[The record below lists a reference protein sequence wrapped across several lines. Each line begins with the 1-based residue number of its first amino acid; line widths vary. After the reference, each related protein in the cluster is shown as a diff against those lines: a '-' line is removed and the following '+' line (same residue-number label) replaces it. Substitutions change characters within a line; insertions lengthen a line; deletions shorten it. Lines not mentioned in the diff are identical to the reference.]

1 MKTIKLKQRNMNL
14 QMMKK
19 YFLLFLAAPLLAA
32 CGEGNKDYDAT
43 GNFEATE
50 VTVSAQQNGQ
60 LLYLNAEEGSMLD
73 AGEEVGLVDTT
84 QLWLKAR
91 QLGATRNIYATQRP
105 DIEKQVASLRQQ
117 LDKAEQEQR
126 RYAGLTA
133 EGAANRKLLDDAT
146 AQVKVLRREIAAA
159 LSSLNNNTLSLNAQ
173 MSQTDIQRYEVLDNL
188 SKCHVRAPLSG
199 TVLEKYAESGEYATV
214 GKPLFKMA
222 DMKHVFLRAYLTSAQ
237 LSRVQTG
244 QTVTVF
250 ADYGGGKRKEYKGR
264 VTWISDQSEFTP
276 KTILTDDE
284 RADLVYAVKIAIYN
298 DGGIKTGMYG
308 EVKL

>member
-1 MKTIKLKQRNMNL
+1 MNRHHT
-14 QMMKK
+14 KK
-19 YFLLFLAAPLLAA
+19 YLLFFLAAPLLAA
-32 CGEGNKDYDAT
+32 CDEGDKEYDAT

-60 LLYLNAEEGSMLD
+60 LLYLNAEEGSLLD
-73 AGEEVGLVDTT
+73 TGEEVGLVDTT

-133 EGAANRKLLDDAT
+133 DGAANRKLLDDAT
-146 AQVKVLRREIAAA
+146 AQVKVLRREIAAT
-159 LSSLNNNTLSLNAQ
+159 LSSLNSSTQSLNAQ

-188 SKCHVRAPLSG
+188 SKCHVKAPLSG
-199 TVLEKYAESGEYATV
+199 IVLEKYAESGEYATV
-214 GKPLFKMA
+214 AKPLFKMA
-222 DMKHVFLRAYLTSAQ
+222 DMKHIFLRAYLTSAQ
-237 LSRVQTG
+237 LCKVRVG
-244 QTVTVF
+244 QTVKVF
-250 ADYGGGKRKEYKGR
+250 ADYGNGKRKEYKGR

-284 RADLVYAVKIAIYN
+284 RADLVYAVKIAINN

>member
-1 MKTIKLKQRNMNL
+1 MNRL
-14 QMMKK
+14 YYKK
-19 YFLLFLAAPLLAA
+19 YLLLLLSAPLLTA

-60 LLYLNAEEGSMLD
+60 LLYLNAEEGSLLD

-133 EGAANRKLLDDAT
+133 DGAANRKLLDDAT
-146 AQVKVLRREIAAA
+146 AQVKVLRREIAAT
-159 LSSLNNNTLSLNAQ
+159 LSSLNNSTQSLNAQ

-188 SKCHVRAPLSG
+188 SKCHIKAPLSG

-237 LSRVQTG
+237 LSKVRIG
-244 QTVTVF
+244 QTVKVF
-250 ADYGGGKRKEYKGR
+250 ADYGNGKRKEYQGR

-284 RADLVYAVKIAIYN
+284 RADLVYAVKIAINN
-298 DGGIKTGMYG
+298 DGSIKTGMYG
-308 EVKL
+308 ELKL

>member
-1 MKTIKLKQRNMNL
+1 MNL

-173 MSQTDIQRYEVLDNL
+173 MSQTDIQRTYSAMRCSTTSVSATSGHLSAVLFWRNTP
-188 SKCHVRAPLSG
+188 RAASTPLW
-199 TVLEKYAESGEYATV
+199 V
-214 GKPLFKMA
+214 
-222 DMKHVFLRAYLTSAQ
+222 
-237 LSRVQTG
+237 SRSSRWPT
-244 QTVTVF
+244 
-250 ADYGGGKRKEYKGR
+250 
-264 VTWISDQSEFTP
+264 
-276 KTILTDDE
+276 
-284 RADLVYAVKIAIYN
+284 
-298 DGGIKTGMYG
+298 
-308 EVKL
+308 

>member
-1 MKTIKLKQRNMNL
+1 MNKYPS
-14 QMMKK
+14 KK
-19 YFLLFLAAPLLAA
+19 YLLLFLAAPLLAS
-32 CGEGNKDYDAT
+32 CGEGDKEYDAT

-50 VTVSAQQNGQ
+50 VTVSAQQNGE
-60 LLYLNAEEGSMLD
+60 LLYLNADEGSSLD
-73 AGEEVGLVDTT
+73 AGEQVGLVDTT

-105 DIEKQVASLRQQ
+105 DVEKQVASLRQQ

-126 RYAGLTA
+126 RYAGLVSD
-133 EGAANRKLLDDAT
+133 GAANRKLLDDAT
-146 AQVKVLRREIAAA
+146 AQVKVLRREIAAS
-159 LSSLNNNTLSLNAQ
+159 LSSLNNSTQSLNAQ
-173 MSQTDIQRYEVLDNL
+173 MSQTDIQRFEVLDNL
-188 SKCHVRAPLSG
+188 SKCHIRTPFSG
-199 TVLEKYAESGEYATV
+199 TVLEKYAEPGEYATV

-237 LSRVQTG
+237 LKDVRVG

-250 ADYGGGKRKEYKGR
+250 ADYGGGQRKQYKGR

-284 RADLVYAVKIAIYN
+284 RADLVYAVKIAVTN